1 MATVRTRK
9 RGNTYTYIFEAGK
22 KPDGKR
28 RTITKGGYATKAEA
42 YSAGI
47 AAYSSWLAKH
57 DISRLAEI
65 TLADFIHIWL
75 EHISGQVT
83 YGTITPYRAIAKIV
97 CGFFGDELLKDITP
111 ARCEAF
117 IKSMSESGYS
127 QKYMR
132 TAKCVM
138 NQMLEYA
145 IYPHQIIT
153 ANPMD
158 KIRIPRD
165 AKNGIVQRTVISMD
179 KFAEL
184 LEKYPYGSRYH
195 MFIQLA
201 FRTGMRISELLGL
214 EWKNIDLQA
223 GIIHVKQ
230 QLLYET
236 GKGEHITSR
245 LKTPASIRDIP
256 LDAGLIE
263 LLARWKSDQ
272 ELNRIIKAGTYTEYY
287 TNEKGSLARASTGL
301 VPPGAVKA
309 DLVCTDEDGVRVQR
323 ADINKALKE
332 EGLNAHSFRHTHA
345 TMLIEA
351 GASLKGVSCRLGH
364 TNYSITN
371 TVYIHNTEQIQS
383 ATVGIFEQLLGGF

>member
-9 RGNTYTYIFEAGK
+9 RGTTYTYIFEAGK

-57 DISRLAEI
+57 DISKLAEI

-111 ARCEAF
+111 AHCEAF

-153 ANPMD
+153 ANPME
-158 KIRIPRD
+158 KIQIPRD
-165 AKNGIVQRTVISMD
+165 AKKDIVPRTIVTLD

-184 LEKYPYGSRYH
+184 LAKYPYGSRYH

-256 LDAGLIE
+256 LDAGLD
-263 LLARWKSDQ
+263 RKS
-272 ELNRIIKAGTYTEYY
+272 
-287 TNEKGSLARASTGL
+287 
-301 VPPGAVKA
+301 VV
-309 DLVCTDEDGVRVQR
+309 
-323 ADINKALKE
+323 
-332 EGLNAHSFRHTHA
+332 
-345 TMLIEA
+345 
-351 GASLKGVSCRLGH
+351 
-364 TNYSITN
+364 
-371 TVYIHNTEQIQS
+371 
-383 ATVGIFEQLLGGF
+383 

>member
-65 TLADFIHIWL
+65 TLTDFIHIWL

-153 ANPMD
+153 ANPME
-158 KIRIPRD
+158 KIQIPRD
-165 AKNGIVQRTVISMD
+165 AKKGIVPRTIVTLD

-287 TNEKGSLARASTGL
+287 TNEKGSLTRASTGL
-301 VPPGAVKA
+301 VPPGAIKA

>member
-153 ANPMD
+153 ANPME
-158 KIRIPRD
+158 KIQIPRD
-165 AKNGIVQRTVISMD
+165 AKKGIVQRTVISMD

-214 EWKNIDLQA
+214 EWKSIDLQA

-287 TNEKGSLARASTGL
+287 TNEKGSLTRASTGL
-301 VPPGAVKA
+301 VPEGAVRA
-309 DLVCTDEDGVRVQR
+309 ELVCTDEDGVRVQR

>member
-47 AAYSSWLAKH
+47 AAYSSWITKH
-57 DISRLAEI
+57 DISQLAEI
-65 TLADFIHIWL
+65 TLSDFIHIWL

-153 ANPMD
+153 ANPME
-158 KIRIPRD
+158 KIQIPRD
-165 AKNGIVQRTVISMD
+165 AKKGIVPRTIVTLD

-287 TNEKGSLARASTGL
+287 TNEKGSLTRASTGL
-301 VPPGAVKA
+301 VPEGAIKA
-309 DLVCTDEDGVRVQR
+309 DLVCTDEDGVRLQR
-323 ADINKALKE
+323 DGINKALKE

>member
-9 RGNTYTYIFEAGK
+9 RGTTYTYIFEAGR

-57 DISRLAEI
+57 DISKLAEI

-117 IKSMSESGYS
+117 IKSMSEAGYS

-138 NQMLEYA
+138 SQMLEYA

-153 ANPMD
+153 ANPME
-158 KIRIPRD
+158 KIQIPRD
-165 AKNGIVQRTVISMD
+165 AKKGIVQRTVISMD

-256 LDAGLIE
+256 LDAGLVA
-263 LLARWKSDQ
+263 LLSRWKSDQ

-301 VPPGAVKA
+301 VPEGTVRAE
-309 DLVCTDEDGVRVQR
+309 LVCTDEDGVRVQR

>member
-9 RGNTYTYIFEAGK
+9 RGTTYTYIFEAGR

-153 ANPMD
+153 ANPME
-158 KIRIPRD
+158 KIQIPRD
-165 AKNGIVQRTVISMD
+165 AKKGIVQRTVISMD

-287 TNEKGSLARASTGL
+287 TNEKGSLTRASTGL
-301 VPPGAVKA
+301 VPPGAVKV

>member
-9 RGNTYTYIFEAGK
+9 RGNTYTYIFEAGR

-117 IKSMSESGYS
+117 IKSMSAAGYS
-127 QKYMR
+127 RKYMR

-153 ANPMD
+153 ANPME
-158 KIRIPRD
+158 KIQIPRD
-165 AKNGIVQRTVISMD
+165 AKKGIVQRTVISMD

-287 TNEKGSLARASTGL
+287 TNEKDSLTRASTGL
-301 VPPGAVKA
+301 VPPGAIKA

>member
-28 RTITKGGYATKAEA
+28 CTITKGGYATKAEA

-127 QKYMR
+127 RKYMR

-165 AKNGIVQRTVISMD
+165 AKKGIVQRTVISMD

-272 ELNRIIKAGTYTEYY
+272 ELNRIIKAGTYTEYC